1 MLIVAIFYL
10 IMLIGSVLFYI
21 MFKDDFSFY
30 VLTLVLTTP
39 PILLIS
45 LILLRRKV
53 SVSLSCA
60 KQVCKFGSECPAT
73 DELLCFLEKNERYY
87 PYVKDI
93 SPSDIAVSLEKS
105 SAYKALSVTREE
117 RQIVKDTFSGL
128 GTTDLTTQLEM
139 LDFSIMQLETALHE
153 AQAEKRQKTRL
164 YNSLGF
170 MCAILVALLI
180 I

>member
-1 MLIVAIFYL
+1 MIKLIGVCLIVVSGGF
-10 IMLIGSVLFYI
+10 IGLKYSFRLASRVKELALMRE
-21 MFKDDFSFY
+21 MF
-30 VLTLVLTTP
+30 TTVK
-39 PILLIS
+39 
-45 LILLRRKV
+45 LR
-53 SVSLSCA
+53 LEY
-60 KQVCKFGSECPAT
+60 ECPAT

>member
-1 MLIVAIFYL
+1 MIKLIGVCLIVVSGGF
-10 IMLIGSVLFYI
+10 IGLTYSFRLASRVKELALMRE
-21 MFKDDFSFY
+21 MF
-30 VLTLVLTTP
+30 TTVK
-39 PILLIS
+39 
-45 LILLRRKV
+45 LR
-53 SVSLSCA
+53 LEY
-60 KQVCKFGSECPAT
+60 ECPAT